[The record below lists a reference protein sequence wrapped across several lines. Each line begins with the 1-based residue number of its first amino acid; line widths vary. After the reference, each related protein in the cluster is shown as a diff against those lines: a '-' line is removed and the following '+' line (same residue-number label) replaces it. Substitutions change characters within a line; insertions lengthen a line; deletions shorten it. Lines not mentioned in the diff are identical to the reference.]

1 MENSGLNKA
10 DLIELV
16 ADNAKISKAAAAR
29 ALNTF
34 ADAVRDTLAA
44 GGEVN
49 WGGHGTYKTSHR
61 KARTGRN
68 PQTGEVIN
76 IAASVA
82 VVFKAGKALKD
93 SVNHK

>member
-1 MENSGLNKA
+1 MDNAGLNKA
-10 DLIELV
+10 DLIERV
-16 ADNAKISKAAAAR
+16 AENAKISKAAAER

-34 ADAVRDTLAA
+34 SDAVRDTLTK

-68 PQTGEVIN
+68 PQTGEVIQ
-76 IAASVA
+76 ISASVA
-82 VVFKAGKALKD
+82 VVFKAGKSLKD
-93 SVNHK
+93 AVNNK